1 MTGKFNQ
8 KDWLNFI
15 IELNNREINKRSS
28 SGFNLWALFGLFG
41 FTLFKFIDS
50 LPIFFADVK
59 NEFSIILFFTNIFNF
74 SIIVALFILTVVV
87 PQNRRRKINTELSD
101 KASILNDVIFYF
113 YCIVGVICNIYVV
126 RLSKQYGLITI
137 SYYVFGIYGVIN
149 IICKIIYDK
158 IIVTKGD
165 KIPKIDFGMYY
176 SVKDKY
182 PIKYIFGFACLTLL
196 CFLIFSVFQIM
207 QSNYILNNLDL
218 IKSSIYLSGF
228 IASLILLSYQL
239 ISNMRNE
246 WLEQFERKIILEN
259 LSEEEIVKIF
269 INEFIGKDVIQWLK
283 EIEDDTKEEKDSIIK
298 LYNNLNNEF
307 NDLRQE
313 KKDLNKIVIKENIL
327 KNAKEIINCIK
338 EQRIKFNNNSDK
350 VKLFL
355 KQGPISVEENIFIEA
370 IINARDKY
378 NESLLKMNTEIEIM
392 VIELEKYINAI
403 E

>member
-87 PQNRRRKINTELSD
+87 PQNRRRKINTELSN

-149 IICKIIYDK
+149 TICKIIYDK

-182 PIKYIFGFACLTLL
+182 SIKYIFGFACLTLL

-269 INEFIGKDVIQWLK
+269 INEFIDTVLK
-283 EIEDDTKEEKDSIIK
+283 VNPQT
-298 LYNNLNNEF
+298 
-307 NDLRQE
+307 
-313 KKDLNKIVIKENIL
+313 
-327 KNAKEIINCIK
+327 
-338 EQRIKFNNNSDK
+338 
-350 VKLFL
+350 
-355 KQGPISVEENIFIEA
+355 
-370 IINARDKY
+370 
-378 NESLLKMNTEIEIM
+378 LL
-392 VIELEKYINAI
+392 
-403 E
+403 